1 MPNYTIAGTD
11 YDNYSIV
18 YSCSPFYGG
27 GFEMLWILARE
38 RELSDDMMSKIIDE
52 IHDKIPSYDFD
63 RKAHYT
69 HQGHKCPD
77 EGTRPK

>member
-38 RELSDDMMSKIIDE
+38 RELNDEQYSKIIAE
-52 IHDKIPSYDFD
+52 INEKIPSYPFGLN
-63 RKAHYT
+63 AHYT
-69 HQGHKCPD
+69 HQGDKCPPED
-77 EGTRPK
+77 TRPK